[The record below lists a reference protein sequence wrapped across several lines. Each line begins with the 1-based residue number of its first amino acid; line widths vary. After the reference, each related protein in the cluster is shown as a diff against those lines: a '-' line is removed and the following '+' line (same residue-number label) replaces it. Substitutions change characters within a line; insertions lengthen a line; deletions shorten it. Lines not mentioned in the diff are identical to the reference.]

1 MVWAKF
7 KNDLVFCFVL
17 FDRMTEM
24 GGKSEFD
31 FASFAFQ
38 SLWPSDQMVSM
49 IIVAIYLF
57 K

>member
-1 MVWAKF
+1 
-7 KNDLVFCFVL
+7 
-17 FDRMTEM
+17 MTEM